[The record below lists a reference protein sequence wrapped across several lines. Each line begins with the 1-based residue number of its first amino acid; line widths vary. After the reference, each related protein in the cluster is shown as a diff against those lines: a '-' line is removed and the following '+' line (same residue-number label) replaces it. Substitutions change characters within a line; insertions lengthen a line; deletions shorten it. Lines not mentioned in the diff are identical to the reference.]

1 MVLFTVSNSYIY
13 ENDFMG
19 RLLSPPL
26 KYGTYCGLCVYPMR
40 GENFVRKA
48 SSLTAERVKTAP
60 EFKPT
65 MAWANRLKAASRLGS
80 AVYAM
85 LAPSRRKHKLYRTL
99 TGQAM
104 RLLREGKSE
113 GEIVVELMLSIRLK
127 KKKSTA
133 PPAAQQETAPAIRRQ
148 RKPIRSHNTH
158 QKAMQRIGRTR
169 SLHHPYPFLPGCA
182 STGHVPEVIG
192 YAPG

>member
-1 MVLFTVSNSYIY
+1 
-13 ENDFMG
+13 MG
-19 RLLSPPL
+19 RLLSSPL
-26 KYGTYCGLCVYPMR
+26 KYGTYCGLCVYPMW
-40 GENFVRKA
+40 GETFVRRA

-65 MAWANRLKAASRLGS
+65 MDWANRLKAASRLGS

-104 RLLREGKSE
+104 RLLRDGKTE
-113 GEIVVELMLSIRLK
+113 GETVVELMLSIQLK
-127 KKKSTA
+127 KKKRTA
-133 PPAAQQETAPAIRRQ
+133 PPAAQQKTAPAIHRTRRPA
-148 RKPIRSHNTH
+148 RPGNTW
-158 QKAMQRIGRTR
+158 QKTIQRIGRTR
-169 SLHHPYPFLPGCA
+169 SLHRPYPLLPGCA
-182 STGHVPEVIG
+182 STGHVPAVIS

>member
-1 MVLFTVSNSYIY
+1 
-13 ENDFMG
+13 MG

-26 KYGTYCGLCVYPMR
+26 KYGTYCGICVYPMW
-40 GENFVRKA
+40 GEPFVRKA

-104 RLLREGKSE
+104 RLLREGKTE
-113 GEIVVELMLSIRLK
+113 GEIVVELMLSIQLK
-127 KKKSTA
+127 KKKRTA
-133 PPAAQQETAPAIRRQ
+133 RPAAQQETVPAIPRR
-148 RKPIRSHNTH
+148 RRLARPGNTW
-158 QKAMQRIGRTR
+158 QKAMLPIGRTH
-169 SLHHPYPFLPGCA
+169 SLHRPYPFSPGCA
-182 STGHVPEVIG
+182 STGHVPVVIS